1 MTCGE
6 VLPPEEKEKCH
17 MALTRNFLKAMGLTD
32 EQVNSIIEGHSDTV
46 TALTKERDEARNAAA
61 QVDALTRERDDY
73 KTKLEKA
80 GDAAKVQSE
89 FDAYKQQVEN
99 EKANATKASA
109 VRAALKAAGV
119 NRDEFADLLMGKV
132 DLGKVELDG
141 GKVKD
146 VDSLINP
153 LKDSYAG
160 CFGEVTDSGTDPINP
175 PSGGGKTTY
184 TAADIEKMSV
194 DEINKNWEAISKS
207 LPNLK

>member
-1 MTCGE
+1 
-6 VLPPEEKEKCH
+6 
-17 MALTRNFLKAMGLTD
+17 MALTRNHLKAMGLNE
-32 EQVNSIIEGHSDTV
+32 EQISAVIEGHTDTV
-46 TALTKERDEARNAAA
+46 NAIIKERDDARAAA
-61 QVDALTRERDDY
+61 AKVDELTRERDDY

-99 EKANATKASA
+99 EKTNASKATA

-119 NRDEFADLLMGKV
+119 NRDEFTDLLMGKV
-132 DLGKVELDG
+132 DLSKVELDG
-141 GKVKD
+141 DKVKD
-146 VDSLINP
+146 ADALIDP
-153 LKDSYAG
+153 LKGSYAG
-160 CFGEVTDSGTDPINP
+160 CFGEITDSGTDPINP